1 MLGNIRVTIVSNAM
15 ALTEL
20 ELLKGEKFPKHSNQI
35 IRIQF
40 YNDSDNYFTIIPKP
54 KQGEIIE
61 YKQEY
66 HKLFQTDYE
75 RKIGSDGLIFTNQ
88 SVIEKQRATAG
99 YLIKNIGLNLIKG
112 KSIMNVS
119 LPINIFDTR
128 SIIEL

>member
-1 MLGNIRVTIVSNAM
+1 MV
-15 ALTEL
+15 LTEL
-20 ELLKGEKFPKHSNQI
+20 ELLKGQKFPKHSNQI
-35 IRIQF
+35 IKILF
-40 YNDSDNYFTIIPKP
+40 SNDSERNATIIPKP
-54 KQGEIIE
+54 KDGDLIE
-61 YKQEY
+61 YKLEY
-66 HKLFQTDYE
+66 HKIFQTDYE

-88 SVIEKQRATAG
+88 SIIDKQRSTAG

>member
-1 MLGNIRVTIVSNAM
+1 MTIVSNAM
-15 ALTEL
+15 VLTEL
-20 ELLKGEKFPKHSNQI
+20 ELLKGQKFPKHSKQI
-35 IRIQF
+35 IKILF
-40 YNDSDNYFTIIPKP
+40 SNDSERNATIIPKP
-54 KQGEIIE
+54 KEGDLIE
-61 YKQEY
+61 YKLEY
-66 HKLFQTDYE
+66 HKIFQTDYE

-88 SVIEKQRATAG
+88 GIIDKQRSTAG